1 MHKANKGLYI
11 LITKVRIGS
20 PTDPS
25 SFDCSKKIQPNY
37 FYSKGY
43 KIFYP
48 YRPIP
53 SSCNWRNLQYVK
65 GRSTFYFYILYYY
78 FVRARYNTRQQD
90 LFHVLAAYSMY
101 NTEVSVHC
109 TLYTVQQLFHVLAA
123 YSMYNTE
130 VSVQYAR
137 YNNSSMYWLCTACT
151 TQVSVQCTMYKNNS
165 SIMY

>member
-37 FYSKGY
+37 FYLKGY

-48 YRPIP
+48 YRPTP
-53 SSCNWRNLQYVK
+53 SSCNWRNLQYGK
-65 GRSTFYFYILYYY
+65 GRSTFYIYILYYY

-101 NTEVSVHC
+101 NTEVSV
-109 TLYTVQQLFHVLAA
+109 
-123 YSMYNTE
+123 
-130 VSVQYAR
+130 QYAR
-137 YNNSSMYWLCTACT
+137 FNNSSMYWLLTACSTLRLVYSMHGST
-151 TQVSVQCTMYKNNS
+151 TLPCTGCLQHVQHWG
-165 SIMY
+165 